1 MSISLRRSNNKDYD
15 GVAINSAGE
24 DLHWILDDG
33 KTHVVVLHDRKR
45 DSWWITNKGMH
56 FEEGP
61 FETVD
66 QAVVYCN
73 LRYTS
78 VKHLL
83 SKT

>member
-1 MSISLRRSNNKDYD
+1 MSIHTRRSNAKEYD
-15 GVAINSAGE
+15 DVAVNSAGE

-33 KTHVVVLHDRKR
+33 KIHVVVLHDRKR
-45 DSWWITNKGMH
+45 DSWWITNKGMR

-78 VKHLL
+78 VKPLL
-83 SKT
+83 SNT